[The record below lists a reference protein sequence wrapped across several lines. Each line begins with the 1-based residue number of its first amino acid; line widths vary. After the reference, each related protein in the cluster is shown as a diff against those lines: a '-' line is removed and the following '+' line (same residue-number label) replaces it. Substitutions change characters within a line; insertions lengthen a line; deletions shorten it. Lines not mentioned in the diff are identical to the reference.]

1 MKPNLNL
8 NIEVHQATFDK
19 TLNLPSLSCQFTISF
34 NSLQISSKTI
44 SGPVPVWNESFNFE
58 YKDGPIDLIFFH
70 NPLFLRELIL
80 GKATLPARDSTGWF
94 DIKNSNGKIGS
105 VRITSKIEGFTSKTD
120 EEYKL
125 KILQLQIVIDELK
138 KAKEKYA
145 KKLKK
150 VKKNENKL
158 SRNNSKTQVFDGSVS
173 DWTLLTKIKYQLKV
187 KEENL
192 ESQRDEIENSW
203 KSIEQEK
210 KNIACL
216 QEKIQNGCLEVRCVK
231 DKVGKN
237 DVFTPLTCPRT
248 PMSAKYSN
256 LSDLSLTQPRSATG
270 AESEHLLC
278 TPKSKLIN
286 FE

>member
-1 MKPNLNL
+1 MEMKPNLNL

-58 YKDGPIDLIFFH
+58 YRDGQIDLIFFH
-70 NPLFLRELIL
+70 NPLFLRGLIL
-80 GKATLPARDSTGWF
+80 GKASIPSRDTTGWF

-105 VRITSKIEGFTSKTD
+105 VRVTTKIEGFLSKTE

-138 KAKEKYA
+138 KAKEKYT
-145 KKLKK
+145 KKMKK
-150 VKKNENKL
+150 VKKSESKL
-158 SRNNSKTQVFDGSVS
+158 SRTNSKTQVFDGSVS

-192 ESQRDEIENSW
+192 ESQREEIENSW

-216 QEKIQNGCLEVRCVK
+216 QGKIQCAR
-231 DKVGKN
+231 DKGGKS
-237 DVFTPLTCPRT
+237 DAFTPLTCPRT

-270 AESEHLLC
+270 AETEHLLC

-286 FE
+286 FD